1 MSIPEIS
8 ISDLAAMNNRM
19 VIDVREADEYETGHV
34 PGAINIALSELVGR
48 EEECGLGSTVYV
60 ICQAGGR
67 SLRACGH
74 LSAIP
79 SLEGTTFIN
88 VAGGTG
94 MWIVEGHEV
103 TTGDTAS

>member
-1 MSIPEIS
+1 MSITEIS
-8 ISDLAAMNNRM
+8 ISELASLAEPTI
-19 VIDVREADEYETGHV
+19 IDVREVDEFISGHV

-48 EEECGLGSTVYV
+48 EDECGLGPIVYV
-60 ICQAGGR
+60 ICQSGGR

-74 LSAIP
+74 LSTIP
-79 SLEGTTFIN
+79 SLEETTFIN

-103 TTGDTAS
+103 AAGDTAS

>member
-8 ISDLAAMNNRM
+8 ISDLAAMKNRI

-74 LSAIP
+74 LSTIP
-79 SLEGTTFIN
+79 ALDGTTFTN

>member
-1 MSIPEIS
+1 MSISEIS
-8 ISDLAAMNNRM
+8 ISELAALTECT
-19 VIDVREADEYETGHV
+19 VIDVREVDEYVTGHI

-48 EEECGLGSTVYV
+48 ESECALGSTVYV
-60 ICQAGGR
+60 VCQVGGR

-74 LSAIP
+74 LSTIP
-79 SLEGTTFIN
+79 ALEGTTFIN

-103 TTGDTAS
+103 TTGDTSS

>member
-1 MSIPEIS
+1 MTISEIS
-8 ISDLAAMNNRM
+8 ITELAGLDDAI
-19 VIDVREADEYETGHV
+19 VIDVREVDEFISGHI

-48 EEECGLGSTVYV
+48 EDECGLGPIVYV

-74 LSAIP
+74 LSTIP
-79 SLEGTTFIN
+79 SLDGTTFIN

-103 TTGDTAS
+103 TTGDTAA

>member
-8 ISDLAAMNNRM
+8 ISDLAAMNNRI

-74 LSAIP
+74 LSTIP
-79 SLEGTTFIN
+79 ALDGTTFIN

>member
-1 MSIPEIS
+1 MSITEIS
-8 ISDLAAMNNRM
+8 ISELAALSDRTI
-19 VIDVREADEYETGHV
+19 IDVREVDEYISGHV

-48 EEECGLGSTVYV
+48 EGECGLGSTVYV

-74 LSAIP
+74 LSTFP
-79 SLEGTTFIN
+79 ELNGTTFIN

>member
-8 ISDLAAMNNRM
+8 ISDLAAMKNRI

-74 LSAIP
+74 LSTIP
-79 SLEGTTFIN
+79 ALDGTTFIN

>member
-8 ISDLAAMNNRM
+8 ISDLAALGDQV
-19 VIDVREADEYETGHV
+19 VIDVREVDEYESGHV

-48 EEECGLGSTVYV
+48 ENECGLGPIVYV

-67 SLRACGH
+67 SFRACGH
-74 LSAIP
+74 LSTIP

>member
-1 MSIPEIS
+1 MSITEIS
-8 ISDLAAMNNRM
+8 ISELASLTEPTI
-19 VIDVREADEYETGHV
+19 IDVREVDEFISGHV

-48 EEECGLGSTVYV
+48 EDECGLGPIVYV
-60 ICQAGGR
+60 ICQSGGR

-74 LSAIP
+74 LSTIP
-79 SLEGTTFIN
+79 SLEESTFIN

-103 TTGDTAS
+103 AAGDTAS

>member
-1 MSIPEIS
+1 MTISEIS
-8 ISDLAAMNNRM
+8 ITELAGLDDAI
-19 VIDVREADEYETGHV
+19 VIDVREVDEFISGHV

-48 EEECGLGSTVYV
+48 EDECGLGPIVYV

-74 LSAIP
+74 LSTIP
-79 SLEGTTFIN
+79 SLDGTTFIN

>member
-1 MSIPEIS
+1 MSITEIS
-8 ISDLAAMNNRM
+8 ISELASLTEPTI
-19 VIDVREADEYETGHV
+19 IDVREVDEYVSGHV

-48 EEECGLGSTVYV
+48 EYECGLGPSVDV
-60 ICQAGGR
+60 ICQSGGR

-79 SLEGTTFIN
+79 SLDGTTFIN

-103 TTGDTAS
+103 AAGDTAS

>member
-8 ISDLAAMNNRM
+8 ISDLAALGDQV
-19 VIDVREADEYETGHV
+19 VIDVREVDEYESGHV

-48 EEECGLGSTVYV
+48 ENECGLGPIVYV

-74 LSAIP
+74 LSTIP

>member
-8 ISDLAAMNNRM
+8 ISDLAALGDQV
-19 VIDVREADEYETGHV
+19 VIDVREVDEYESGHV

-48 EEECGLGSTVYV
+48 ENECGLGPIVYV

-74 LSAIP
+74 LSTIP

-103 TTGDTAS
+103 TTGDTTS

>member
-1 MSIPEIS
+1 MSISEIS
-8 ISDLAAMNNRM
+8 ISDLAAMSERT
-19 VIDVREADEYETGHV
+19 VIDVREVDEYIDGHV

-48 EEECGLGSTVYV
+48 EQECGLGPTVYV

-74 LSAIP
+74 LSTVP
-79 SLEGTTFIN
+79 SLSGTTFIN

>member
-1 MSIPEIS
+1 MSISEIS
-8 ISDLAAMNNRM
+8 ISELAALSNRV
-19 VIDVREADEYETGHV
+19 VIDVREVDEYVTGHV
-34 PGAINIALSELVGR
+34 PGAISIALSEIVGR
-48 EEECGLGSTVYV
+48 EDECGLGPVVYV

-74 LSAIP
+74 LATIP
-79 SLEGTTFIN
+79 SLNDTTFIN

>member
-1 MSIPEIS
+1 MSISEIS
-8 ISDLAAMNNRM
+8 ISELVALTERT
-19 VIDVREADEYETGHV
+19 VIDVREADEYVSGHI

-48 EEECGLGSTVYV
+48 ESECDLGSTVYV

-79 SLEGTTFIN
+79 ALDGTTFIN

-103 TTGDTAS
+103 TAGDTAS

>member
-1 MSIPEIS
+1 MTISEIS
-8 ISDLAAMNNRM
+8 ITELAGLDDAI
-19 VIDVREADEYETGHV
+19 VIDVREVDEFILGHV

-48 EEECGLGSTVYV
+48 EDECGLGPIVYV

-74 LSAIP
+74 LSTIP
-79 SLEGTTFIN
+79 SLDGTTFIN

>member
-1 MSIPEIS
+1 MSITEIS
-8 ISDLAAMNNRM
+8 ISELASLTEPTI
-19 VIDVREADEYETGHV
+19 IDVREVDEFISGHV

-48 EEECGLGSTVYV
+48 EDECGLGPIVYV
-60 ICQAGGR
+60 ICQSGGR

-74 LSAIP
+74 LSTIP
-79 SLEGTTFIN
+79 SLEESTFIN

-103 TTGDTAS
+103 TTGDRAS

>member
-1 MSIPEIS
+1 MSITEIS
-8 ISDLAAMNNRM
+8 ISELDSLTEPTI
-19 VIDVREADEYETGHV
+19 IDVREVDEFISGHV

-48 EEECGLGSTVYV
+48 EDECGLGPIVYV
-60 ICQAGGR
+60 ICQSGGR

-74 LSAIP
+74 LSTIP
-79 SLEGTTFIN
+79 SLEETTFIN

-103 TTGDTAS
+103 AAGDTAS

>member
-1 MSIPEIS
+1 MSISEIS
-8 ISDLAAMNNRM
+8 ISDLAAMPQRT
-19 VIDVREADEYETGHV
+19 VIDVREVDEYIEGHV

-48 EEECGLGSTVYV
+48 ENECALGPVVYV

-74 LSAIP
+74 LSSIP
-79 SLEGTTFIN
+79 ELDGTTFIN

>member
-1 MSIPEIS
+1 MSISEIS
-8 ISDLAAMNNRM
+8 ISDLAAMPQRT
-19 VIDVREADEYETGHV
+19 VIDVREVDEYIEGHV

-48 EEECGLGSTVYV
+48 ENECALGAVVYV

-74 LSAIP
+74 LSSIP
-79 SLEGTTFIN
+79 ELDGTTFIN

-103 TTGDTAS
+103 TTGDTAT

>member
-1 MSIPEIS
+1 MSISEIS
-8 ISDLAAMNNRM
+8 ISELAAVSDRI
-19 VIDVREADEYETGHV
+19 VIDVREVDEYVLGHV

-48 EEECGLGSTVYV
+48 EDECGLGSTVYV

-74 LSAIP
+74 LSSMP
-79 SLEGTTFIN
+79 SLDGTTFIN

>member
-1 MSIPEIS
+1 MSISEIS
-8 ISDLAAMNNRM
+8 ISELAALGQVP
-19 VIDVREADEYETGHV
+19 VIDVREADEFISGHV

-48 EEECGLGSTVYV
+48 EEECGLGATVYV

-74 LSAIP
+74 LSTIP
-79 SLEGTTFIN
+79 SLDGTTFIN

-103 TTGDTAS
+103 ATGDTAS

>member
-74 LSAIP
+74 LSTIP
-79 SLEGTTFIN
+79 ALDGTTFIN

>member
-1 MSIPEIS
+1 MSISEIS
-8 ISDLAAMNNRM
+8 ISELSALGQAT
-19 VIDVREADEYETGHV
+19 VVDVREVDEFISGHV
-34 PGAINIALSELVGR
+34 PGAINIPLSELVGR
-48 EEECGLGSTVYV
+48 EEECGLGATVYV

-74 LSAIP
+74 LSTIP
-79 SLEGTTFIN
+79 SLDGTTFIN

>member
-1 MSIPEIS
+1 MTISEIS
-8 ISDLAAMNNRM
+8 ISELAGLDDAI
-19 VIDVREADEYETGHV
+19 VIDVREVDEYISGHV

-48 EEECGLGSTVYV
+48 EDECGLGPIVYV

-74 LSAIP
+74 LSTIP
-79 SLEGTTFIN
+79 SLDGTTFIN
-88 VAGGTG
+88 AAGGTG